1 MKGPARGRLQQPSA
15 SCYNDRIFL
24 TKRFGDFTAVDDLS
38 LEINEGEI
46 FGLLGPN
53 GAGKTTTL
61 SVLATLLQPTSG
73 QATINGFDVVKQ
85 PTQVR
90 HCIGF
95 VFQDPSS
102 DDLLTGRENLY
113 LHALMYGVKG
123 SEIDRRID
131 EGLELVDLVD
141 KQNIKMR
148 KYSGGMR
155 RRLELARGFLHQP
168 KILFLDE
175 PTLGLDPQAREN
187 LWDYIKKLSA
197 VNKMTIILTTHYMEE
212 ADKLCD
218 RVAIIDHGKIIAL
231 GTPSSFKAGLGGDLV
246 TVKTQNPALSDLERM
261 PFVKDTRYGNGIL
274 RLTVD
279 DASAHLQDIL
289 KSVGRAESVELHS
302 PTLHDVFLKLTG
314 RHLREE
320 SGNGEGGW
328 MTRSVHSGSR

>member
-1 MKGPARGRLQQPSA
+1 MSLIEIK
-15 SCYNDRIFL
+15 NL
-24 TKRFGDFTAVDDLS
+24 TKKFEAFTAVDDLS

-61 SVLATLLQPTSG
+61 SILATLLPPTTGS
-73 QATINGFDVVKQ
+73 ALVNGFDVVKH

-90 HCIGF
+90 RSIGF

-113 LHALMYGVKG
+113 LHALMYGVKD
-123 SEIDRRID
+123 SEIDKKID
-131 EGLELVDLVD
+131 EGLKLVDLTD
-141 KQNIKMR
+141 KQNIRMR

-155 RRLELARGFLHQP
+155 RRLELARGFLHSP

-187 LWDYIKKLSA
+187 LWVYIKKLSTE
-197 VNKMTIILTTHYMEE
+197 NKITIILTTHYMEE

-218 RVAIIDHGKIIAL
+218 RIAIIDHGKIIAL
-231 GTPSSFKAGLGGDLV
+231 DTPTDFKKSLGGDLV
-246 TVKTQNPALSDLERM
+246 AIKTKNPELSEIEKMDYVRQ
-261 PFVKDTRYGNGIL
+261 VRYKDGL
-274 RLTVD
+274 LSLTVN
-279 DASAHLQDIL
+279 DAGIHLQKIL
-289 KSVGRAESVELHS
+289 EKVGDAENVELHP

-314 RHLREE
+314 KHIRDD
-320 SGNGEGGW
+320 SGEGEGGW
-328 MTRSVHSGSR
+328 MTRSMNSGNR